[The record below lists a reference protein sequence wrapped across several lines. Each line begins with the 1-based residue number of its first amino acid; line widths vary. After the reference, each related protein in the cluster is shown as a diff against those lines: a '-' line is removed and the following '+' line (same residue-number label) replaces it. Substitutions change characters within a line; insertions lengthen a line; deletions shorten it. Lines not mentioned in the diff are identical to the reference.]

1 MTEPENKPESVDI
14 DSSIPTEAQDQ
25 NSAGNGE
32 QDVAETLNLDPV
44 VALEQEVAKWKDVAA
59 RTAAEHDNFRK
70 RNQREREEY
79 ARYANQRLLE
89 ELLPILDNFDMG
101 LQAASSDPGSMIY
114 IGMQM
119 VKRQLDEFLSNQ
131 KVVEIPADGL
141 AFDHNVHEAI
151 GTEVRPD
158 LAEGTIVAVKRKGY
172 KIAERLL
179 RPATVVVSCLQEQG
193 PA

>member
-1 MTEPENKPESVDI
+1 MKEQQINPENLDADTGAQTPQQACNSAEPCEPE
-14 DSSIPTEAQDQ
+14 
-25 NSAGNGE
+25 
-32 QDVAETLNLDPV
+32 VAETLNIDPV

-119 VKRQLDEFLSNQ
+119 VKRQLDEFLGNQ

-141 AFDHNVHEAI
+141 PFDHNLHEAI
-151 GTEVRPD
+151 GTEVRSD
-158 LAEGTIVAVKRKGY
+158 LPEGTIVAVKRKGY
-172 KIAERLL
+172 KIADRLL
-179 RPATVVVSCLQEQG
+179 RPATVVVSCQQEQG

>member
-1 MTEPENKPESVDI
+1 MLSAAGRDHAMFQGKPEVFEAPTVHLDTVD
-14 DSSIPTEAQDQ
+14 SLP
-25 NSAGNGE
+25 
-32 QDVAETLNLDPV
+32 
-44 VALEQEVAKWKDVAA
+44 
-59 RTAAEHDNFRK
+59 
-70 RNQREREEY
+70 
-79 ARYANQRLLE
+79 ANATPLAH
-89 ELLPILDNFDMG
+89 NDMG